1 MASPS
6 RDSALDSDREIDSED
21 ELIDYERMDA
31 APTTRTTET
40 TRAVEDGE
48 IEDAR
53 AESPARAVH
62 RRAVAVDDPAR
73 AELSE
78 EDLACAE
85 HVRRSIEEPK
95 GHLIRLLC
103 ARFGRDA
110 LGDALR
116 ETLRVERAGGAMY
129 ERGKEGSGDW
139 ARRTKAGCFLWTFK
153 RRFGGGGWTRRWRRA
168 KRSIGCCAREDEAG
182 EAGEDE
188 DEDEDEDA
196 GWWTESGL
204 DDRRRAMHVDE

>member
-6 RDSALDSDREIDSED
+6 RDSDRDSDREIDSED

-103 ARFGRDA
+103 ANFGRDA

-153 RRFGGGGWTRRWRRA
+153 RRFGGGRLDAMLAESKAVDRLLRARRRGGRGGRR
-168 KRSIGCCAREDEAG
+168 RGRG
-182 EAGEDE
+182 RGR
-188 DEDEDEDA
+188 
-196 GWWTESGL
+196 GRGMVTESGL

>member
-1 MASPS
+1 M
-6 RDSALDSDREIDSED
+6 DSEDELIDYED

-53 AESPARAVH
+53 AESPARALH
-62 RRAVAVDDPAR
+62 RRAVAVVDDPAR

-129 ERGKEGSGDW
+129 ERGKEGSG
-139 ARRTKAGCFLWTFK
+139 AVSYTHLTLP
-153 RRFGGGGWTRRWRRA
+153 T
-168 KRSIGCCAREDEAG
+168 
-182 EAGEDE
+182 
-188 DEDEDEDA
+188 
-196 GWWTESGL
+196 TPY
-204 DDRRRAMHVDE
+204 V

>member
-1 MASPS
+1 
-6 RDSALDSDREIDSED
+6 
-21 ELIDYERMDA
+21 MDA
-31 APTTRTTET
+31 APTTRTTT
-40 TRAVEDGE
+40 TRARSRMGKPKT
-48 IEDAR
+48 R
-53 AESPARAVH
+53 AGSPARAVH

-129 ERGKEGSGDW
+129 ERGKRD
-139 ARRTKAGCFLWTFK
+139 R
-153 RRFGGGGWTRRWRRA
+153 
-168 KRSIGCCAREDEAG
+168 
-182 EAGEDE
+182 
-188 DEDEDEDA
+188 
-196 GWWTESGL
+196 GL
-204 DDRRRAMHVDE
+204 GA